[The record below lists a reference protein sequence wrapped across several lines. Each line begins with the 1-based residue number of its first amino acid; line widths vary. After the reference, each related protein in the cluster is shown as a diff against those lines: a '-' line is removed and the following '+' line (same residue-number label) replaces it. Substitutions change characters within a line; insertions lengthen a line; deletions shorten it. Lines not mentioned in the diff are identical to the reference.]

1 MALPEQ
7 IRKQTEAVQELY
19 KQLNGDGTNGDGA
32 TPPADGGTPPTEP
45 VNTSTPTADENAAT
59 DNAAQP
65 PSDEHANSGGK
76 DAEETLTQK
85 YRTLQGM
92 YNAEVPRLH
101 SQNKELS
108 GRLQQMEQLLAT
120 ISAQQ
125 STGRPMAGGQSQI
138 EPLVTD
144 KDQEEYGESLDVMR
158 RVTREELIPVAQKI
172 AQIDRLLQQLQVNVV
187 PQVKNLAQRQAM
199 TAEQQFW
206 ADLTTVVPNWRDIN
220 EDDDFKTW
228 LLEVD
233 PLTGISRQTIL
244 EDAQGNLDVRRVGN
258 FFRSWLE
265 ITGQANVAQ
274 NTRRNVSASELERQ
288 VAPGKGRSAG
298 APTGNAAKTYSPDDI
313 RTFFDAVRQGKY
325 KGREAERDRIERD
338 IFAAQRDG
346 RITVNA

>member
-65 PSDEHANSGGK
+65 LSDEHANSGGK

>member
-59 DNAAQP
+59 ENAAQP
-65 PSDEHANSGGK
+65 LSDEHANSGGK

-125 STGRPMAGGQSQI
+125 STGRPMAGGQPQI

-244 EDAQGNLDVRRVGN
+244 EDAQGTLDVRRVGN
-258 FFRSWLE
+258 FFKSWLE
-265 ITGQANVAQ
+265 MTGQANVAQ
-274 NTRRNVSASELERQ
+274 NTRRNVSVSELERQ

>member
-19 KQLNGDGTNGDGA
+19 AQLNGDGTNGEGQN
-32 TPPADGGTPPTEP
+32 PPADGGTPPKTDAA
-45 VNTSTPTADENAAT
+45 NSTPTADANADTNGAT
-59 DNAAQP
+59 QSPGA
-65 PSDEHANSGGK
+65 EHASG
-76 DAEETLTQK
+76 EEKGSEENLTQK

-125 STGRPMAGGQSQI
+125 SSARNMAQTQVD
-138 EPLVTD
+138 PLVTE
-144 KDQEEYGESLDVMR
+144 KDVEEYGESLDVMR
-158 RVTREELIPVAQKI
+158 KVSREELIPVAQKLV
-172 AQIDRLLQQLQVNVV
+172 QIERMLQQLQVNVV
-187 PQVKNLAQRQAM
+187 PQVHNLAQRQAM
-199 TAEQQFW
+199 TVEQQFW
-206 ADLTTVVPNWRDIN
+206 SELASAVPNWKDIN
-220 EDDDFKTW
+220 EDPEFQSW
-228 LLEVD
+228 LLEFD
-233 PLTGISRQTIL
+233 PLSGISRQTIL
-244 EDAQGNLDVRRVGN
+244 EDAQRSLDVRRVGS
-258 FFRSWLE
+258 FFKSWLE

-288 VAPGKGRSAG
+288 VAPGKGRNTG
-298 APTGNAAKTYSPDDI
+298 NPTGTNAKTYSPDDI
-313 RTFFDAVRQGKY
+313 KTFFNDVRQGKY

-338 IFAAQRDG
+338 IFAAQREN

>member
-19 KQLNGDGTNGDGA
+19 KQLNGDGTNGEGQN
-32 TPPADGGTPPTEP
+32 PPTDGGTPPTEP
-45 VNTSTPTADENAAT
+45 VENSTPTADENAGT
-59 DNAAQP
+59 DNAAQS
-65 PSDEHANSGGK
+65 PSGEHANGGGK

-108 GRLQQMEQLLAT
+108 SRLQQMEQLLAT

-125 STGRPMAGGQSQI
+125 GGRASQQTAVEALI
-138 EPLVTD
+138 TD

-187 PQVKNLAQRQAM
+187 PQVNAVVQRQAM
-199 TAEQQFW
+199 SAEQQFW
-206 ADLTTVVPNWRDIN
+206 SDLTNYVPQWKDVNNDPA
-220 EDDDFKTW
+220 FQSW

-233 PLTGISRQTIL
+233 PLSGITRQTIL
-244 EDAQGNLDVRRVGN
+244 EDAQNTLDVRRVGN
-258 FFRSWLE
+258 FFKSWLE

-288 VAPGKGRSAG
+288 VAPGKGRN
-298 APTGNAAKTYSPDDI
+298 TGSPSGSNAKTYSPDDI
-313 RTFFDAVRQGKY
+313 RDFFNAVREGKY

>member
-19 KQLNGDGTNGDGA
+19 KQLNGDGTNGEGQN
-32 TPPADGGTPPTEP
+32 PPADGGTPPTEP
-45 VNTSTPTADENAAT
+45 VENSTPTADENAAT
-59 DNAAQP
+59 NNAAQP
-65 PSDEHANSGGK
+65 PSGEHASGGGK
-76 DAEETLTQK
+76 DAEETLNQK

-101 SQNKELS
+101 QQNKELT

-125 STGRPMAGGQSQI
+125 SAGRPAGGQVQI
-138 EPLVTD
+138 DPLITE

-172 AQIDRLLQQLQVNVV
+172 VQIERMLQQLQVNVV
-187 PQVKNLAQRQAM
+187 PQVKNLAHRQAM

-206 ADLTTVVPNWRDIN
+206 ADLAGMVPNWKDIN
-220 EDDDFKTW
+220 EDDEFKAW
-228 LLEVD
+228 LLDID
-233 PLTGISRQTIL
+233 PLTGITRQTYL
-244 EDAQGNLDVRRVGN
+244 EDAQANLDVRRVGN
-258 FFRSWLE
+258 FFKSWLE
-265 ITGQANVAQ
+265 LTGQANVAQ

-298 APTGNAAKTYSPDDI
+298 APTGSTAKTYSPDDI
-313 RTFFDAVRQGKY
+313 KTFFNDVRQGKY